1 MENDTSLDYPPS
13 PSPEWKPFIFIISS
27 LMASLSPVLCSSVRV
42 SGADSDCAD
51 CAGDYS
57 LLTSRV
63 SWAEGKPLYK
73 HVDSERYL
81 FSFLGLGWAIGSS
94 RVYLAPLVLS
104 RGEEPLCGSA

>member
-1 MENDTSLDYPPS
+1 MENDNSLDYPPS

-57 LLTSRV
+57 LLSSRV
-63 SWAEGKPLYK
+63 PWAEGKPLYK
-73 HVDSERYL
+73 HVDRER
-81 FSFLGLGWAIGSS
+81 
-94 RVYLAPLVLS
+94 
-104 RGEEPLCGSA
+104 